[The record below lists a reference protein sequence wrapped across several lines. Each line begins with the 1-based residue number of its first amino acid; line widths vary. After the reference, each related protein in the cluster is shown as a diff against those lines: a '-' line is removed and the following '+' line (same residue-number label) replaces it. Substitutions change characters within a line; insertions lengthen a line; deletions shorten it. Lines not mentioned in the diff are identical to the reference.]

1 VPPPVWKGSAGS
13 AQSTA
18 EALAAAPPDLPRG
31 EPVSDHVYRVT
42 EVVGTSPD
50 SVQQAI
56 RNGIA
61 RVSRTVRNVEWFEAT
76 EIRGQVVDGEIAHF
90 QVALK
95 VGFRLE

>member
-1 VPPPVWKGSAGS
+1 
-13 AQSTA
+13 
-18 EALAAAPPDLPRG
+18 
-31 EPVSDHVYRVT
+31 VSDPIYRVT
-42 EVVGTSPD
+42 EVVGTSPE

-76 EIRGQVVDGEIAHF
+76 EIRGQVSNGEISAF
-90 QVALK
+90 QVSLK